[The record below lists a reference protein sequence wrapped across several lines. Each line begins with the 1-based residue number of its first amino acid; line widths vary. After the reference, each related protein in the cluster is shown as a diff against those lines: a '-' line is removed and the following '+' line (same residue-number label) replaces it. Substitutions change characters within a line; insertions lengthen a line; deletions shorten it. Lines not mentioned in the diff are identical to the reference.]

1 VIFTIARHDLRRLF
15 ATPLP
20 WILFAVT
27 GLILGLSFTSTL
39 SDLAS
44 RPELARELG
53 ITAQFIAGLYGI
65 AAIWFMLA
73 IPLLTMRFLSEE
85 SRSGTLQLLKSSGAS
100 GPEIVLGK
108 YLAVLAALLP
118 FNLLCV
124 IMPAGLGL
132 GTQLDWGILAT
143 AFVYLFLLM
152 AVYSAIGLACSSLMR
167 QPATTAALGVGACL
181 LLWLLYWPGSQDIP
195 GAAVLRFLSPAEHLQ
210 QAFRGL
216 ANSQGLSDFLLIILI
231 SLTIA
236 SLRIAL
242 MGSTRPDIL
251 HRLRRSSTQL
261 ALLAITTSYVILITF
276 ASAHWQHDFSRSGIN
291 QLDSQSVNLLSRFTQ
306 PPRLVAYV
314 APDPDLRDRIRRL
327 VERYQ
332 RYSPKLTLDF
342 LHPDAGATELR
353 RLGVQSPWALVVYY
367 QGRTEAC
374 TTLSEACLSSA
385 MLRVLSPQLRWYAFL
400 SGHGELS
407 LTDDTPAG
415 MSILAGQLRQRGY
428 RYSSLSLS
436 DAGFIPQNTD
446 CLVIASPRQAMLPGE
461 RALIQDYL
469 DKGGN
474 LLWLTDP
481 SAADEPQGLAEALD
495 VNLLPGTILNP
506 DYRLLGLAD
515 PTLLPITNYARNP
528 LLRDLSGYTLL
539 ARVRPLHSMRA
550 HRWRSLDLL
559 RTTARTWDERGPLAG
574 EVRFNP
580 ELGDLAGPFTVALT
594 LQRSM
599 GGHEQRVIITGDSD
613 FLSNRFIERGDNMSV
628 ALAMLRWLGGIDMS
642 LDIPASTHPD
652 ASLSLSAQQT
662 LGLMIGFILL
672 APLVA
677 GLGLLRIWLRRR

>member
-1 VIFTIARHDLRRLF
+1 MIFTIARHDLQRLF

-20 WILFAVT
+20 WVLFAVT
-27 GLILGLSFTSTL
+27 GLILGLSFVSTL

-85 SRSGTLQLLKSSGAS
+85 ARSGTLLLLKSSGAS
-100 GPEIVLGK
+100 GAEIVLGK
-108 YLAVLAALLP
+108 YLAVLVALLP

-124 IMPAGLGL
+124 IMPAGLYL
-132 GTQLDWGILAT
+132 GTRLDWGILAT
-143 AFVYLFLLM
+143 AFVYLSLLM

-167 QPATTAALGVGACL
+167 QPATTATLGVGLCL
-181 LLWLLYWPGSQDIP
+181 LLWLVYWPGSQDIP

-216 ANSQGLSDFLLIILI
+216 ANSQGLSDFLLIISI

-236 SLRIAL
+236 MLRIAL
-242 MGSTRPDIL
+242 MGSTRSHL
-251 HRLRRSSTQL
+251 LRRLRPSSTRL
-261 ALLAITTSYVILITF
+261 VLLVMAVSYVILISLAT
-276 ASAHWQHDFSRSGIN
+276 AHWQHDFSRSGIN
-291 QLDSQSVNLLSRFTQ
+291 QLDSQSRNLLSRFTQ

-314 APDPDLRDRIRRL
+314 APDPDLRDRIRGL

-332 RYSPKLTLDF
+332 RYSPGLTLDF
-342 LHPDAGATELR
+342 LHPDAGAAELR
-353 RLGVQSPWALVVYY
+353 GLGVKSPWALTVHY

-400 SGHGELS
+400 SGHGELG
-407 LTDDTPAG
+407 LTDATPAG
-415 MSILAGQLRQRGY
+415 LSILASQLRQRGY

-481 SAADEPQGLAEALD
+481 STADEPQGLAAILD

-515 PTLLPITNYARNP
+515 PTLLPITDYAQNP
-528 LLRDLSGYTLL
+528 LLQDLSGHTLL
-539 ARVRPLHSMRA
+539 ARVRPLHIMRTN
-550 HRWRSLDLL
+550 RWRSLDLL
-559 RTTARTWDERGPLAG
+559 RTTARTWDERGALAG
-574 EVRFNP
+574 EVRYNP
-580 ELGDLAGPFTVALT
+580 EFGDLAGPLTVALT

-599 GGHEQRVIITGDSD
+599 GDREQRVIITGDSD

-628 ALAMLRWLGGIDMS
+628 ALAMLRWLGGVDMS
-642 LDIPASTHPD
+642 LDIPTSSHPD
-652 ASLSLSAQQT
+652 ASLNLSAQQM
-662 LGLMIGFILL
+662 LGLTLSFILL
-672 APLVA
+672 APITA
-677 GLGLLRIWLRRR
+677 GLGLLRIWRRRR

>member
-1 VIFTIARHDLRRLF
+1 MIFTIARHDLRRLF

-20 WILFAVT
+20 WVLFAVT
-27 GLILGLSFTSTL
+27 GLILGLSFVSTL

-85 SRSGTLQLLKSSGAS
+85 SRSGTLLLLKSSGAS

-108 YLAVLAALLP
+108 YLAVLVALLP

-124 IMPAGLGL
+124 IMPAGLDL

-143 AFVYLFLLM
+143 AFVYLSLLM

-167 QPATTAALGVGACL
+167 QPATTATLGVGLCL
-181 LLWLLYWPGSQDIP
+181 LLWLVYWPGSQDIP

-242 MGSTRPDIL
+242 MGSTRLDIL
-251 HRLRRSSTQL
+251 HRLRRRTAQFAVL
-261 ALLAITTSYVILITF
+261 MITASYAILISLAF
-276 ASAHWQHDFSRSGIN
+276 AHWQHDFSRSGIN
-291 QLDSQSVNLLSRFTQ
+291 QLDAQSINLLSRFEQ

-314 APDPDLRDRIRRL
+314 APDPDLRDRIRGL

-342 LHPDAGATELR
+342 LHPDAGAAELR
-353 RLGVQSPWALVVYY
+353 GLGVKSPWALVIHY

-385 MLRVLSPQLRWYAFL
+385 LLRVLSPQLRWYAFL
-400 SGHGELS
+400 SGHEELG
-407 LTDDTPAG
+407 LTDDSPAG
-415 MSILAGQLRQRGY
+415 MSILASQLRQRGY

-436 DAGFIPQNTD
+436 EAGFIPQNTN
-446 CLVIASPRQAMLPGE
+446 CLIIASPRQAMLPGE

-481 SAADEPQGLAEALD
+481 SAADEPQGLAAALD

-515 PTLLPITNYARNP
+515 PTLLPITDYAQNP
-528 LLRDLSGYTLL
+528 LLRDLSGHMLL
-539 ARVRPLHSMRA
+539 ARVRPLHIIRTN
-550 HRWRSLDLL
+550 RWRSLDLL

-580 ELGDLAGPFTVALT
+580 ELGDLAGPFAVAST
-594 LQRSM
+594 LQRPM
-599 GGHEQRVIITGDSD
+599 GSREQRVIITGDSD

-628 ALAMLRWLGGIDMS
+628 ALAMLRWLGGVDMS
-642 LDIPASTHPD
+642 LDIPTSNHSD
-652 ASLSLSAQQT
+652 ASLNLSAQQT
-662 LGLMIGFILL
+662 LGLTLSFILL
-672 APLVA
+672 APITA
-677 GLGLLRIWLRRR
+677 GLGLIRIWRRRR